1 MSAALSGATG
11 SVEGPA
17 DTGSPVAYDPP
28 LTPVEHTLATAF
40 TEVLGIE
47 RVGRQDNFLDL
58 GGDSVAAMS
67 VRARARRAGL
77 DVSAHRIMRSETL
90 ADLAGSTRS
99 IAEATRAVSEA
110 ARSTAVAPQDQR
122 WDQKTIDQLRNGI
135 R

>member
-1 MSAALSGATG
+1 MSTALPGAPG
-11 SVEGPA
+11 
-17 DTGSPVAYDPP
+17 PVAYEPP
-28 LTPVEHTLATAF
+28 LTPAERTLAIAF
-40 TEVLGIE
+40 TEVLGVE

-77 DVSAHRIMRSETL
+77 DVSAHQVMRSETL

-110 ARSTAVAPQDQR
+110 ARNAPVAPQEKR
-122 WDQKTIDQLRNGI
+122 WDQQTINQLRNGI